1 MSADQRKSFIAEIQ
15 HNAEPLNLRTVSAA
29 DVDFWGEVMRGC
41 LAPLSPL
48 AFIATELFRTIEE
61 VPFLTTRYRGKVPE
75 PGRLLAYFRC
85 YGNYYNIQIRSE
97 DQLGNFLSKHS
108 SGLLGAFPAAGGD
121 TTSFNLLD
129 ASNNIITL
137 DELDNDNVE
146 VFLKARNAGVI
157 CSKRDWNKNDD
168 VWSDIRLFNDKSGD
182 PALFTLRILQRNV
195 PYPTTDA
202 ALEVGD
208 ISMSAR
214 TNS

>member
-1 MSADQRKSFIAEIQ
+1 
-15 HNAEPLNLRTVSAA
+15 
-29 DVDFWGEVMRGC
+29 
-41 LAPLSPL
+41 
-48 AFIATELFRTIEE
+48 
-61 VPFLTTRYRGKVPE
+61 
-75 PGRLLAYFRC
+75 
-85 YGNYYNIQIRSE
+85 
-97 DQLGNFLSKHS
+97 
-108 SGLLGAFPAAGGD
+108 
-121 TTSFNLLD
+121 LD